1 MTITLLP
8 RSLLWR
14 TVLVLAVLLVVS
26 QVVLFQLFRVS
37 DRGPRARQ
45 LAEQI
50 ASVVNL
56 SRAALSAAQPAERFA
71 LLEALS
77 QREGIRVHTE
87 APVDVPDRPSFEE
100 RPFLPLLRAEV
111 SRLIGEPT
119 RIEFRRRP
127 VPALWVAFRVAD
139 RPYWVSIPRAR
150 IVERPFPWHW
160 VAWVVVVFGLSSLGA
175 TLIISRINR
184 PLRTL
189 AMAATQIGRREPV
202 APLPERG
209 PTEIRALARAFNDMA
224 ADLAR
229 LDQDRALLLAGVS
242 HDLRTPLARLRLGL
256 EMVGEGD
263 AKLKADMVQDIEDM
277 DAAIG
282 QFLDFARDESVEP
295 VTASSDLNALVRHAA
310 ERRTP
315 LGHALPNLE
324 LAPVPGLA
332 LRPLAM
338 ERLIGNL
345 VENAARH
352 GAGEVT
358 IRTHADGGE
367 VILTVLDRGPGI
379 PPGEAA
385 RLLKPFTRLDVAR
398 GTPGAGLGLAI
409 VDRIARLHGGR
420 IELAPRAGGGT
431 EARVTLPIFPDS
443 DFPEGRRGGK
453 HARL

>member
-1 MTITLLP
+1 MTLLP

-14 TVLVLAVLLVVS
+14 TVLVLALLLVVS
-26 QVVLFQLFRVS
+26 QIVLFQLFRVS

-56 SRAALSAAQPAERFA
+56 SRAALVSAQPAERLA

-77 QREGIRVHTE
+77 QREGIRVHTDAPSE
-87 APVDVPDRPSFEE
+87 APDRPSFEE
-100 RPFLPLLRAEV
+100 RPFLPILRMEV

-119 RIEFRRRP
+119 RIEFRGRP
-127 VPALWVAFRVAD
+127 APALWVAFRVAD

-160 VAWVVVVFGLSSLGA
+160 VAWVAIVFALSLLGA

-189 AMAATQIGRREPV
+189 AEAATQIGRREPV

-209 PTEIRALARAFNDMA
+209 PSEIRALAHAFNDMA
-224 ADLAR
+224 DDLSR
-229 LDQDRALLLAGVS
+229 LDADRALLLAGVS

-256 EMVGEGD
+256 EMLGERD

-282 QFLDFARDESVEP
+282 QFLDFARDESAEP
-295 VTASSDLNALVRHAA
+295 ATAGADLNAIVRRAA

-315 LGHALPNLE
+315 HGHAPPDLE
-324 LAPVPGLA
+324 LAPVPGIA

-345 VENAARH
+345 VENAVRH
-352 GAGEVT
+352 GGAEVT
-358 IRTHADGGE
+358 IRTHAEGNA
-367 VILTVLDRGPGI
+367 VILSVLDRGPGI

-385 RLLKPFTRLDVAR
+385 CLLKPFTRLDIAR
-398 GTPGAGLGLAI
+398 TTPGAGLGLAI
-409 VDRIARLHGGR
+409 VDRVARLHGGR
-420 IELAPRAGGGT
+420 VELLPRAGGGT
-431 EARVTLPIFPDS
+431 EARVALPIS
-443 DFPEGRRGGK
+443 
-453 HARL
+453 